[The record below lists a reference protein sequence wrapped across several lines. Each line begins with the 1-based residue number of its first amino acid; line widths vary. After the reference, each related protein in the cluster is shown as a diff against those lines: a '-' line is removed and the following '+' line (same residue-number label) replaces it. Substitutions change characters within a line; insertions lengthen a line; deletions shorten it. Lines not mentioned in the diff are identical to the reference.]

1 MEYDIIF
8 LEMEPSEAIK
18 NYVEKYIE
26 KFQKY
31 LHRENSD
38 AVFIHVVLDGKFN
51 HHMMSVE
58 VRVKSNHFNLI
69 MKKEGHDMYP
79 LIDETMKAMENELQK
94 KKEKIIDDLRKRTP
108 LKKDF

>member
-18 NYVEKYIE
+18 NYVGKYIE
-26 KFQKY
+26 KFKKY
-31 LHRENSD
+31 LHREDPDS
-38 AVFIHVVLDGKFN
+38 VFIHVVLNGKFN
-51 HHMMSVE
+51 HHLMSVE
-58 VRVKSNHFNLI
+58 VRVKAKHLNLI

-94 KKEKIIDDLRKRTP
+94 KKERIVDDLRKR
-108 LKKDF
+108 KKCC

>member
-8 LEMEPSEAIK
+8 RDMEPSEALK

-31 LHRENSD
+31 LHQQDSD
-38 AVFIHVVLDGKFN
+38 SVFIHVVLEGKHN

-58 VRVKSNHFNLI
+58 VRVKSQLFDVI
-69 MKKEGHDMYP
+69 MKKDGHDMYP
-79 LIDETMKAMENELQK
+79 LIDETMKATENELQR
-94 KKEKIIDDLRKRTP
+94 KKERIIDDIRQRK
-108 LKKDF
+108 KCC